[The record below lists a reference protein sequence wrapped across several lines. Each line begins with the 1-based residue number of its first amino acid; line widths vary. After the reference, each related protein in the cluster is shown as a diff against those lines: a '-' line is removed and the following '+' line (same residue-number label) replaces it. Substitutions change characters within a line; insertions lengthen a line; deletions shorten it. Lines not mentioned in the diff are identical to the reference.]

1 MDVGDGIRELRE
13 NAGMTQAEL
22 GKVAGVSSNAVSQWE
37 NKRAVPRMGAI
48 QRIADYFGIPKS
60 IIMGDSMAVMDD
72 ATPEERALLMFFRS
86 CSPRGKSNIL
96 EYSEDMARRHPKINS
111 DGAGARTA

>member
-13 NAGMTQAEL
+13 SAGLTQAEL
-22 GKVAGVSSNAVSQWE
+22 GKVAGVSPNAVSQWE

-60 IIMGDSMAVMDD
+60 MIMGDGVSTLDE

-86 CSPRGKSNIL
+86 CSPRGKSNVL
-96 EYSEDMARRHPKINS
+96 EYAEDIARRHPKINNDS
-111 DGAGARTA
+111 SGVRTA

>member
-13 NAGMTQAEL
+13 NAGMTQVEL
-22 GKVAGVSSNAVSQWE
+22 GKVAGVSSNAVSQWY

-60 IIMGDSMAVMDD
+60 IIMGDSMASSTSTRMQLKW
-72 ATPEERALLMFFRS
+72 TP
-86 CSPRGKSNIL
+86 PRPRKRGRC
-96 EYSEDMARRHPKINS
+96 AR
-111 DGAGARTA
+111 